1 MVQHKPE
8 VCFLLPHEV
17 QTGGTLFAA
26 GFPDLSHWIV
36 SEDKQSITEEN
47 NVMQAYGH
55 MPVCTTAHLALHDFE
70 GGARLL

>member
-26 GFPDLSHWIV
+26 GFPDLSHLIV
-36 SEDKQSITEEN
+36 SEDKQSTTEEHEA
-47 NVMQAYGH
+47 VQAHGH
-55 MPVCTTAHLALHDFE
+55 MRAHTHSSP
-70 GGARLL
+70 GTP